1 MFLLLKRNNELDEPM
16 INLNECIIQGY
27 VISYDLQPVQDYCF
41 TLI

>member
-1 MFLLLKRNNELDEPM
+1 MFLLLKMNNELDEPM
-16 INLNECIIQGY
+16 INLNECIQGY